1 MPVWAAFQSP
11 SVAQAPSRTWG
22 FLPADAPWDVSASG
36 SPWLTLSHLSGL
48 KSNVSSQETSRAL
61 RNDSHTYTTHSS
73 ITCLPSPQH
82 PPAEASRLLPQNA
95 ADRLRQQKCTSSPFR
110 DQMSKPRCRRR
121 LSPRRP
127 SLACRRPPLLPPHSI
142 LPPSA
147 HPGPR
152 YSLRTLSAYIGPTL
166 MDSVHLNTRFP
177 DPSCEASHILPTRV
191 WSST

>member
-1 MPVWAAFQSP
+1 MPVWAVFALSP

-22 FLPADAPWDVSASG
+22 FLPADAPWDASASG
-36 SPWLTLSHLSGL
+36 SPWLALSHLSGL

-61 RNDSHTYTTHSS
+61 LKDSHTDTTHFS
-73 ITCLPSPQH
+73 ITCSPSPQH
-82 PPAEASRLLPQNA
+82 PPAEASHLLQQNA
-95 ADRLRQQKCTSSPFR
+95 ADRLRQQKCISSLFR
-110 DQMSKPRCRRR
+110 DQMSKPRCSRR

-152 YSLRTLSAYIGPTL
+152 YSLRTPVSLHRAHPDGLSSPEHPL
-166 MDSVHLNTRFP
+166 SRPQLR
-177 DPSCEASHILPTRV
+177 S
-191 WSST
+191 